1 MSVNF
6 IYKASDQYN
15 FEMLS
20 DRKMKLFLEQFLTAR
35 GWSLEVPLN
44 SRDRIDIEARRGE
57 ARWHVH
63 VRGVNCRTIEPVG
76 SFISILGDTLMRMD
90 IAEDKYSIAL
100 PDTGPIYRLWKRLP
114 SLAKKRTGLTA
125 LFVNPSG
132 LVRESFE
139 E

>member
-6 IYKASDQYN
+6 IYNASDQYN

-44 SRDRIDIEARRGE
+44 SRDRIDIEAMFM
-57 ARWHVH
+57 
-63 VRGVNCRTIEPVG
+63 
-76 SFISILGDTLMRMD
+76 S
-90 IAEDKYSIAL
+90 
-100 PDTGPIYRLWKRLP
+100 
-114 SLAKKRTGLTA
+114 
-125 LFVNPSG
+125 
-132 LVRESFE
+132 E